1 MVMMVRM
8 ISSNEWV
15 GELLNNIRM
24 MNCYVCCPLVAL
36 EESTGCSCSAL
47 VWLFSCHFLQALVFS
62 YVAMHLC
69 LFILITLSPFPLFT
83 LPVLLLLC
91 LCKSSEDFDVVA
103 LALVKT
109 SSSSRIW
116 LNSITFDSDQW
127 EFLSSFKP
135 LLLCIFFPI
144 LWSKLL
150 GIWRLNYSDYFDLT
164 WTRGLRLRS
173 KIILEGNMCCTIS
186 YHSH

>member
-1 MVMMVRM
+1 MVVMMKMMVRM
-8 ISSNEWV
+8 ISSNEWA

-24 MNCYVCCPLVAL
+24 MNCSVCCPLVAL

-47 VWLFSCHFLQALVFS
+47 VWLFSCHFLHALVFS

-103 LALVKT
+103 LALVKI
-109 SSSSRIW
+109 SSSSEYDWIV
-116 LNSITFDSDQW
+116 LHLIQINESFCL
-127 EFLSSFKP
+127 LSGSFFFV
-135 LLLCIFFPI
+135 FFPHLMVEI
-144 LWSKLL
+144 
-150 GIWRLNYSDYFDLT
+150 T
-164 WTRGLRLRS
+164 WCIET
-173 KIILEGNMCCTIS
+173 
-186 YHSH
+186 